1 MSIATTPAVEPSTGS
16 GHRHL
21 GWALVLI
28 SVAQLMVVLDATIV
42 NIALPSAQK
51 DLGFSD
57 AGRQWVVTAYALA
70 FGSLLLL
77 GGRLAD
83 RYGRKRTFLIGLIGF
98 AAASAMGGAAGS
110 LGVLIVARALQ
121 GMFGALLAPSVLSTL
136 ATTFT
141 DPRERGK
148 AFGIFGTVAV
158 SGGAVGL
165 ILGGIL
171 TEYASW
177 RWCMFVNIGFA
188 FIAVAGVMLYMPSV
202 RGQRTHIDLIGAV
215 LASSGLFAIVFG
227 FSRAETDGWGSP
239 LCYGFLTV
247 GALLLLAFALSQRV
261 ITHPLLPLR
270 IPGDRTRGAAYTS
283 VLLAMMA
290 MFGLFLFLTYY
301 LQLVKGFS
309 PVMSGLA
316 FLPMVACIVL
326 MSNMSSL
333 FLLPRIGPRRLIPAG
348 MTLGFVGMVGL
359 SRIEPGSSYAAHV
372 LPFIMLIGLGMGS
385 VVAPSMNVATRGVN
399 PADAGIAGALVNTSQ
414 QIGGSIGT
422 AVLSTVVASAAAGFH
437 GSPIAA
443 ATHGYATAFEVAAVI
458 FAVGAVLA
466 FLVMPSERRVAQA
479 PALEVAEHEPVAVAA
494 D

>member
-1 MSIATTPAVEPSTGS
+1 
-16 GHRHL
+16 
-21 GWALVLI
+21 
-28 SVAQLMVVLDATIV
+28 
-42 NIALPSAQK
+42 
-51 DLGFSD
+51 
-57 AGRQWVVTAYALA
+57 
-70 FGSLLLL
+70 
-77 GGRLAD
+77 
-83 RYGRKRTFLIGLIGF
+83 
-98 AAASAMGGAAGS
+98 
-110 LGVLIVARALQ
+110 
-121 GMFGALLAPSVLSTL
+121 
-136 ATTFT
+136 
-141 DPRERGK
+141 
-148 AFGIFGTVAV
+148 
-158 SGGAVGL
+158 
-165 ILGGIL
+165 
-171 TEYASW
+171 
-177 RWCMFVNIGFA
+177 MFVNIGFA
-188 FIAVAGVMLYMPSV
+188 LIAVAGVTLYMPSV
-202 RGQRTHIDLIGAV
+202 RGQRTHIDLIGAAF
-215 LASSGLFAIVFG
+215 ASSGLFAIVFG

-247 GALLLLAFALSQRV
+247 GALLLLTFVLSQRV
-261 ITHPLLPLR
+261 IAHPLLPLR

-283 VLLAMMA
+283 VLLAMMG

-326 MSNMSSL
+326 MSNLSSL
-333 FLLPRIGPRRLIPAG
+333 FLLPRIGPRRLIPVG

-385 VVAPSMNVATRGVN
+385 VVAPSMNVAETRGVN

-437 GSPIAA
+437 GSPVAA
-443 ATHGYATAFEVAAVI
+443 ATHGYATAFESRRYI

-466 FLVMPSERRVAQA
+466 FLVLPSERR
-479 PALEVAEHEPVAVAA
+479 PAEALAFEVVDNEPIPVAA

>member
-1 MSIATTPAVEPSTGS
+1 MGFVAI
-16 GHRHL
+16 
-21 GWALVLI
+21 
-28 SVAQLMVVLDATIV
+28 AQLMVVLDATIV

-98 AAASAMGGAAGS
+98 AAASAIGGAAGS

-188 FIAVAGVMLYMPSV
+188 LIAVAGVTLYMPSV
-202 RGQRTHIDLIGAV
+202 RGQRTHIDLIGAAF
-215 LASSGLFAIVFG
+215 ASSGLFAIVFG

-247 GALLLLAFALSQRV
+247 GALLLLTFVLSQRV
-261 ITHPLLPLR
+261 IAHPLLPLR

-283 VLLAMMA
+283 VLLAMMG

-309 PVMSGLA
+309 PVKSG
-316 FLPMVACIVL
+316 
-326 MSNMSSL
+326 
-333 FLLPRIGPRRLIPAG
+333 
-348 MTLGFVGMVGL
+348 
-359 SRIEPGSSYAAHV
+359 SRSC
-372 LPFIMLIGLGMGS
+372 
-385 VVAPSMNVATRGVN
+385 R
-399 PADAGIAGALVNTSQ
+399 
-414 QIGGSIGT
+414 
-422 AVLSTVVASAAAGFH
+422 
-437 GSPIAA
+437 
-443 ATHGYATAFEVAAVI
+443 
-458 FAVGAVLA
+458 
-466 FLVMPSERRVAQA
+466 
-479 PALEVAEHEPVAVAA
+479 
-494 D
+494 